1 MIKSLKQLNFQST
14 KKGFTELKERFI
26 FLITSIVIFRIGSFI
41 PIPGINIS
49 ILHSLIIKQ
58 HGTIIDMFN
67 MFSGGAL
74 SRASI
79 FALGVMPYI
88 SSSIIMQLLTVV
100 HPFFI
105 SLKKE
110 GEEGKKKINKYT
122 KYSTLILACIQSI
135 GITTGLPNLPGMNN
149 LVINPGISFFIISNL
164 SLITGTTFL
173 MWLGRQITKRGIG
186 NGVSIIIVIGIITTL
201 PSNIGQ
207 IIEKIKQGDLN
218 FFIFFILLFFI
229 FLITLFIIFIEKG
242 QRKINVQY
250 ARRYYGK
257 QIYNTQQNTHL
268 PLKVNMSGVIPAI
281 FSSSIIL
288 FISTIFS
295 WFSNI
300 TNWNW
305 VKNIAMSLQ
314 PRQPIYI
321 GLYILAIIFFCF
333 FYTILVFNPQETA
346 DNLKKSGAYISGIR
360 PGEQTAK
367 YIKKIIMRLTF
378 TGSLYI
384 TFICLIPEFLRNIIN
399 VPFYLS
405 GTSLLIVIVVIMDF
419 ITQIQTLIMS
429 TQYESILKKINFK
442 G

>member
-1 MIKSLKQLNFQST
+1 MIKSFNQLNFQST
-14 KKGFTELKERFI
+14 KKGFSELKERFI
-26 FLITSIVIFRIGSFI
+26 FLISSIIIFRIGSFI
-41 PIPGINIS
+41 PIPGINVS

-88 SSSIIMQLLTVV
+88 SASIIIQLLTSI
-100 HPFFI
+100 HPTFI

-110 GEEGKKKINKYT
+110 GDAGRKKINKYT
-122 KYSTLILACIQSI
+122 KYTTLILSIIQAI
-135 GITTGLPNLPGMNN
+135 GITTGLSKLPSMHN
-149 LVINPGISFFIISNL
+149 LVINPDIYFFIISIL

-201 PSNIGQ
+201 PAVIGQ
-207 IIEKIKQGDLN
+207 ITEQIKQGDLN
-218 FFIFFILLFFI
+218 FFIIFSLLFLIFFITF
-229 FLITLFIIFIEKG
+229 FIIFIEKG
-242 QRKINVQY
+242 QRKIIIQY
-250 ARRYYGK
+250 ARRYYGR

-268 PLKVNMSGVIPAI
+268 PLKINMAGVIPAI

-288 FISTIFS
+288 FISTMFS

-300 TNWNW
+300 SNWNW
-305 VKNIAMSLQ
+305 IKNISIFLQ
-314 PRQPIYI
+314 PRQPVYI
-321 GLYILAIIFFCF
+321 ILYISAIIFFCF

-367 YIKKIIMRLTF
+367 YIKKIIMKLTF

-384 TFICLIPEFLRNIIN
+384 TFICLIPEFIRNIIN
-399 VPFYLS
+399 IPFYFS

-429 TQYESILKKINFK
+429 TQYESILKKINLK
-442 G
+442 

>member
-1 MIKSLKQLNFQST
+1 MIKSFKKLNFQST
-14 KKGFTELKERFI
+14 KKGFIELKERFI
-26 FLITSIVIFRIGSFI
+26 FLVTSIIIFRIGSFI

-49 ILHSLIIKQ
+49 ILHSLIVKQ

-100 HPFFI
+100 HPYFI
-105 SLKKE
+105 TLKKE

-122 KYSTLILACIQSI
+122 KYTTLVLAFIQAI
-135 GITTGLPNLPGMNN
+135 GITTALPKLPGMNN
-149 LVINPGISFFIISNL
+149 LVINPNIYFFIISNL
-164 SLITGTTFL
+164 SLITGTIFL

-201 PSNIGQ
+201 PLNIGQ
-207 IIEKIKQGDLN
+207 IIEQIKQGNLK
-218 FFIFFILLFFI
+218 FFMVFVLLFLV
-229 FLITLFIIFIEKG
+229 FLIILFIVFIEKG

-250 ARRYYGK
+250 ARRYFGK
-257 QIYNTQQNTHL
+257 QMYNIQQSTHL
-268 PLKVNMSGVIPAI
+268 PLKINMAGVIPAI

-300 TNWNW
+300 TNYSLL
-305 VKNIAMSLQ
+305 KKIAIFLQ
-314 PRQPIYI
+314 PRQPLYI
-321 GLYILAIIFFCF
+321 CLYILAIIFFCF

-384 TFICLIPEFLRNIIN
+384 TFICLVPEFLKNIIN

-405 GTSLLIVIVVIMDF
+405 GTSLLIVIVVIIDF

-429 TQYESILKKINFK
+429 TQYESILKKINLK

>member
-14 KKGFTELKERFI
+14 KKGFIELKERFI
-26 FLITSIVIFRIGSFI
+26 FLITSILIFRIGSFI

-49 ILHSLIIKQ
+49 VLHSLIIKQ

-110 GEEGKKKINKYT
+110 GEEGKKKLNKYT

-135 GITTGLPNLPGMNN
+135 GITTGLPNFPGMTN
-149 LVINPGISFFIISNL
+149 LVMNPGVSFFIISNL

-201 PSNIGQ
+201 PFNIVQ
-207 IIEKIKQGDLN
+207 IIEKIKQEDLN
-218 FFIFFILLFFI
+218 FFIFFLLLFFI
-229 FLITLFIIFIEKG
+229 FLIILFIVFIEKG

-268 PLKVNMSGVIPAI
+268 PLKVNMAGVIPAI

-288 FISTIFS
+288 FISTVFS
-295 WFSNI
+295 WLSTI
-300 TNWNW
+300 ISWNW
-305 VKNIAMSLQ
+305 VKNVAISLQ

-429 TQYESILKKINFK
+429 TQYESILKKVNFK